1 LRIKNNLNEDFSLRN
16 IKSLFSIWEIWD
28 GLKIVGQC
36 RSAPVRVCHEI
47 YQSLTVRQL
56 FQNVPNQFNDI
67 LATLLLLENRVLQFT
82 GIKMA
87 ERIPAGKFRKE
98 TFVGLFLVGGIWT
111 SDPLLPEEIS
121 SLLLSKMEN
130 GRARTE
136 IKKLTVNKKF

>member
-1 LRIKNNLNEDFSLRN
+1 
-16 IKSLFSIWEIWD
+16 
-28 GLKIVGQC
+28 
-36 RSAPVRVCHEI
+36 
-47 YQSLTVRQL
+47 
-56 FQNVPNQFNDI
+56 
-67 LATLLLLENRVLQFT
+67 
-82 GIKMA
+82 MA

-136 IKKLTVNKKF
+136 

>member
-1 LRIKNNLNEDFSLRN
+1 
-16 IKSLFSIWEIWD
+16 
-28 GLKIVGQC
+28 
-36 RSAPVRVCHEI
+36 
-47 YQSLTVRQL
+47 
-56 FQNVPNQFNDI
+56 
-67 LATLLLLENRVLQFT
+67 
-82 GIKMA
+82 MA

-136 IKKLTVNKKF
+136 LKKLTVNKKFYLLCFLRN